1 MKLKLLLCGAALVV
15 AGCASEQNP
24 FAGSGEFSYTY
35 DLVPQPVP
43 GLTQA
48 ELARIAEVPVTA
60 TPLVIPDAASRISA
74 GPP

>member
-43 GLTQA
+43 DLT
-48 ELARIAEVPVTA
+48 PVDLDILYQLPPTGSADSSTTA
-60 TPLVIPDAASRISA
+60 VK
-74 GPP
+74 